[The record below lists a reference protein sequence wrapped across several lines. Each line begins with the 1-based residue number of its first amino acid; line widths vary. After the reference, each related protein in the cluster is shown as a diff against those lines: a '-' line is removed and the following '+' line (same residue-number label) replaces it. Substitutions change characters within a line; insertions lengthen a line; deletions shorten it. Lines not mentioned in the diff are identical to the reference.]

1 MARSV
6 AANAGG
12 AIRYTVMSDGT
23 ALSALF
29 QLVSFTVRKEVNR
42 IGKALLVF
50 RAGDMPNSTIPESED
65 AMFVPGKSISIAAG
79 YGDDEDVLFEGIV
92 VSHSVRVL
100 GANDTTLEVEC
111 RHYAVQTSQ
120 SRSNRI
126 FNNKTDSDIIAE
138 LLGAYAQIDASVD
151 STSAVHPEIVQH
163 CATDW
168 DFISSRAGANG
179 MVVITDGKTVRVARP
194 DVSGAP
200 AVRVTYGVDLLEFH
214 GELNA
219 AGQYGQVSAL
229 GWDPAT
235 QATVVAQSASP
246 TLNDQGNVNQEDL
259 AAAIANKGETIFNA
273 GSDKATLQAWAD
285 ARVLRLGLSRI
296 TGECKFNGDA
306 GVMPGGLLELEG
318 LGSRFNGNA
327 YVGAVEH
334 TLDETGWYTT
344 VQLGLDPDDITVLP
358 EVTAPPAFGFV
369 PGIHGLC
376 IGVVSKLDSDPSN
389 EYRIQVELPLYDE
402 SNQLIW
408 ARLAQG
414 WASAG
419 FGLFH
424 IPEVG
429 DEVVLGFLGG
439 DPAQAIVLGSLYSSK
454 RKPAYEITAENTIRA
469 ITTRS
474 GIVIELDEE
483 NKVVTVKTPAG
494 NSIELNDKDKAM
506 RLTDANQN
514 KIEMGSS
521 GVVIES
527 ASSLT
532 INAKTDVTI
541 NAGTALKA
549 TAKTSLEI
557 GAANVEA
564 KADMALTLKGN
575 AKAEVSAAGQTILR
589 GAMVMIN

>member
-1 MARSV
+1 MARAVS
-6 AANAGG
+6 ANVGG
-12 AIRYTVMSDGT
+12 AVRYAVMSDGE
-23 ALSALF
+23 AISPLF
-29 QLVSFTVRKEVNR
+29 QLLSFAIRNEVNR

-50 RAGDMPNSTIPESED
+50 RAGDMPNATVPESED
-65 AMFVPGKSISIAAG
+65 AMFLPGKSVSISAG
-79 YGDDEDVLFEGIV
+79 YGDEEDILFEGIV
-92 VSHSVRVL
+92 VSHTVRVL

-111 RHYAVQTSQ
+111 RHYAVQTTQ
-120 SRSNRI
+120 SRFSRV
-126 FNNKTDSDIIAE
+126 FNDKTDSDIIAE
-138 LLGAYAQIDASVD
+138 LLGAYSQVDASVV
-151 STSAVHPEIVQH
+151 STSAVHPEIAQH
-163 CATDW
+163 WATDW
-168 DFISSRAGANG
+168 DFISSRADANG
-179 MVVITDGKTVRVARP
+179 LVIITDGKIVRVERP
-194 DVSGAP
+194 DVSGTP
-200 AVRVTYGVDLLEFH
+200 AVRVTYGIDLLEFH
-214 GELNA
+214 GELKA
-219 AGQYGQVSAL
+219 AGQQDQVNAL

-235 QATVVAQSASP
+235 QSAVEVQSAKP
-246 TLNDQGNVNQEDL
+246 TLNDQGDVNQQTL

-273 GSDKATLQAWAD
+273 GSDSATLQAWAD

-296 TGECKFNGDA
+296 RGTCKFNGDA
-306 GVMPGGLLELEG
+306 GVVPGSLLELEG

-344 VQLGLDPDDITVLP
+344 AQLGLDPDGVTQLP

-369 PGIHGLC
+369 PGIYGLC
-376 IGVVSKLDSDPSN
+376 VGVVSKLNADPSN
-389 EYRIQVELPLYDE
+389 EYRIQVELPLYDKN
-402 SNQLIW
+402 NQLIW

-414 WASAG
+414 WASEG

-424 IPEVG
+424 VPEVG

-439 DPAQAIVLGSLYSSK
+439 DPAHAIVLGSLYSSK
-454 RKPAYEITAENTIRA
+454 RKPAYEITEENTIRA
-469 ITTRS
+469 VTTRS

-514 KIEMGSS
+514 KIEMGSG

-532 INAKTDVTI
+532 INAKTDVSI

-549 TAKTSLEI
+549 AAKTSLEI
-557 GAANVEA
+557 GAANIEA

-575 AKAEVSAAGQTILR
+575 AKAEVSAAGQAILR

>member
-1 MARSV
+1 MARAVS
-6 AANAGG
+6 ANVGG
-12 AIRYTVMSDGT
+12 AVRYAVMSDGE
-23 ALSALF
+23 AISPLF
-29 QLVSFTVRKEVNR
+29 QLLSFAIRNEVNR

-50 RAGDMPNSTIPESED
+50 RAGDMPNATVPESED
-65 AMFVPGKSISIAAG
+65 AMFLPGKSVSISAG
-79 YGDDEDVLFEGIV
+79 YGDEEDILFEGIV
-92 VSHSVRVL
+92 VSHTVRVL

-111 RHYAVQTSQ
+111 RHYAVQTTQ
-120 SRSNRI
+120 SRFSRV
-126 FNNKTDSDIIAE
+126 FNDKTDSDIIAE
-138 LLGAYAQIDASVD
+138 LLGAYSQVDASVV
-151 STSAVHPEIVQH
+151 STSAVHPEIAQH
-163 CATDW
+163 WATDW
-168 DFISSRAGANG
+168 DFISSRADANG
-179 MVVITDGKTVRVARP
+179 LVIITDGKIVRVERP
-194 DVSGAP
+194 DVSGTP
-200 AVRVTYGVDLLEFH
+200 AVRVTYGIDLLEFH
-214 GELNA
+214 GELKA
-219 AGQYGQVSAL
+219 AGQQDQVNAL

-235 QATVVAQSASP
+235 QSAVEVQSAKP
-246 TLNDQGNVNQEDL
+246 TLNDQGDVNQQTL

-273 GSDKATLQAWAD
+273 GSDSATLQAWAD

-296 TGECKFNGDA
+296 RGTCKFNGDA
-306 GVMPGGLLELEG
+306 GVVPGSLLELEG

-344 VQLGLDPDDITVLP
+344 VQLGLDPDGVTQLP

-369 PGIHGLC
+369 PGIYGLC
-376 IGVVSKLDSDPSN
+376 VGVVSKLNADPSN
-389 EYRIQVELPLYDE
+389 EYRIQVELPLYDKN
-402 SNQLIW
+402 NQLIW

-414 WASAG
+414 WASEG

-424 IPEVG
+424 VPEVG

-439 DPAQAIVLGSLYSSK
+439 DPAHAIVLGSLYSSK
-454 RKPAYEITAENTIRA
+454 RKPAYEITEENTIRA
-469 ITTRS
+469 VTTRS

-514 KIEMGSS
+514 KIEMGSG

-532 INAKTDVTI
+532 INAKTDVSI

-549 TAKTSLEI
+549 AAKTSLEI
-557 GAANVEA
+557 GAANIEA

-575 AKAEVSAAGQTILR
+575 AKAEVSAAGQAILR

>member
-1 MARSV
+1 MARAVS
-6 AANAGG
+6 ASIGG
-12 AIRYTVMSDGT
+12 AVRYTVMSDG
-23 ALSALF
+23 AAINPLF
-29 QLVSFTVRKEVNR
+29 QLLSFTIRNEVNR

-50 RAGDMPNSTIPESED
+50 RAGDMPNATIPESEEST
-65 AMFVPGKSISIAAG
+65 FLPGKSVSIAAG
-79 YGDDEDVLFEGIV
+79 YGDDEEVLFEGVV

-111 RHYAVQTSQ
+111 RHYAVQTTQ
-120 SRSNRI
+120 SRFNRV
-126 FNNKTDSDIIAE
+126 FNDKTDSDIIAT
-138 LLGAYAQIDASVD
+138 LLGAYSQIDASVA
-151 STSAVHPEIVQH
+151 STSAVHPEVVQH
-163 CATDW
+163 CSTDW
-168 DFISSRAGANG
+168 DFITSRADANG
-179 MVVITDGKTVRVARP
+179 LVIITDGKAVRVARP

-200 AVRVTYGVDLLEFH
+200 TVRVTYGIDLLEFH

-219 AGQYGQVSAL
+219 AGQQDQVSAL

-235 QATVVAQSASP
+235 QSTVETQSASP
-246 TLNDQGNVNQEDL
+246 TLNDQGDIDQQKL
-259 AAAIANKGETIFNA
+259 AAAIANTGETIFNA
-273 GSDKATLQAWAD
+273 TSDQATLQAWAD
-285 ARVLRLGLSRI
+285 AKVLRLGLSRI
-296 TGECKFNGDA
+296 RGTCKFNGDA
-306 GVMPGGLLELEG
+306 GVVLGGLLELEG

-344 VQLGLDPDDITVLP
+344 VQLGLDSDDITQLP
-358 EVTAPPAFGFV
+358 AVTVPPAFGFV
-369 PGIHGLC
+369 PGVHGLC
-376 IGVVSKLDSDPSN
+376 IGVVSKLDADPSN
-389 EYRIQVELPLYDE
+389 EYRIQVELPMYDK

-414 WASAG
+414 WASDG

-424 IPEVG
+424 MPEVG

-439 DPAQAIVLGSLYSSK
+439 DPAHAIVLGSLYSSK

-521 GVVIES
+521 GVTIES

-532 INAKTDVTI
+532 INAKTDI
-541 NAGTALKA
+541 SISAGTALKT

-575 AKAEVSAAGQTILR
+575 AKAELSAAGQTVVR

>member
-1 MARSV
+1 MARAVSASV
-6 AANAGG
+6 GG
-12 AIRYTVMSDGT
+12 AVRYTVMSDGV
-23 ALSALF
+23 AISPLF
-29 QLVSFTVRKEVNR
+29 QLLSFTIRNEVNR

-50 RAGDMPNSTIPESED
+50 RAGDMPNATVPESED
-65 AMFVPGKSISIAAG
+65 AMFLPGKSVSISAG
-79 YGDDEDVLFEGIV
+79 YGDEEDILFEGVV
-92 VSHSVRVL
+92 VSHTVRVL

-111 RHYAVQTSQ
+111 RHYAVQTTQ
-120 SRSNRI
+120 SRFSRV
-126 FNNKTDSDIIAE
+126 FNDKADSDIIAE
-138 LLGAYAQIDASVD
+138 LLGAYSQIDASVV

-163 CATDW
+163 WATDW
-168 DFISSRAGANG
+168 DFISSRADANG
-179 MVVITDGKTVRVARP
+179 LVIITDGKIVRVERP
-194 DVSGAP
+194 DVSGTP

-214 GELNA
+214 GELKA
-219 AGQYGQVSAL
+219 TGQQGQVSAL

-235 QATVVAQSASP
+235 QSAVEVQSANP
-246 TLNDQGNVNQEDL
+246 TLNDQGDVNQQTL
-259 AAAIANKGETIFNA
+259 AAAIANKGETVFNA
-273 GSDKATLQAWAD
+273 GSDSATLQAWAD
-285 ARVLRLGLSRI
+285 AKVLRLGLSRI
-296 TGECKFNGDA
+296 RGTCKFNGDA
-306 GVMPGGLLELEG
+306 GVVPGGLLELEG

-344 VQLGLDPDDITVLP
+344 VQLGLDPDGVTQLP

-369 PGIHGLC
+369 PGIYGLC
-376 IGVVSKLDSDPSN
+376 VGVVSKLNADPSN
-389 EYRIQVELPLYDE
+389 EYRIQVELPLYDKN
-402 SNQLIW
+402 NQLIW

-414 WASAG
+414 WASEG

-424 IPEVG
+424 VPEVG
-429 DEVVLGFLGG
+429 DEVVLGFLSG
-439 DPAQAIVLGSLYSSK
+439 DPAHAIVLGSLYSSK
-454 RKPAYEITAENTIRA
+454 RKPAYEITEENTIRA
-469 ITTRS
+469 VTTRS

-514 KIEMGSS
+514 KIEMGSG

-532 INAKTDVTI
+532 INAKTDISI

-549 TAKTSLEI
+549 AAKTSLEI
-557 GAANVEA
+557 GAANIEA

-575 AKAEVSAAGQTILR
+575 AKAEVSAAGQAILR